1 MNVSTLG
8 STVTILEDRL
18 ILKYYLNENE
28 LYLSKIYFILH
39 TKCENNGR
47 QGDEPNVEPNM
58 KNLIIM

>member
-1 MNVSTLG
+1 MWGTIG
-8 STVTILEDRL
+8 STVNISEERL

-47 QGDEPNVEPNM
+47 QGNEPNVEPNM
-58 KNLIIM
+58 KDLIIM